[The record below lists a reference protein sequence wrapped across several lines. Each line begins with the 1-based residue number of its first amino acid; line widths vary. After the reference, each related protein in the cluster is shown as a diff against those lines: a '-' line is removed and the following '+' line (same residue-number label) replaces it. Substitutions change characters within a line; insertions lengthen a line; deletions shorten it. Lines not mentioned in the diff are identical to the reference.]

1 VLCSPFKND
10 RTLPDTTNCKF
21 SFRLGKVLILLGQLM
36 NALTRHTEDLGYL
49 RHTHQV
55 FAHLIH
61 GSKYLTTSN
70 M

>member
-1 VLCSPFKND
+1 
-10 RTLPDTTNCKF
+10 
-21 SFRLGKVLILLGQLM
+21 LM